1 MIHFNLKKFN
11 LQKRDPHEAIR
22 GPISRPLPCLGV
34 ERYKIVASFDRDTCA
49 LCGALDGKV
58 FGMPDY
64 QEGLTAPP
72 FHPWCCTCPCF
83 EDMEKLGERWARS
96 PDGTTG
102 RVPADM
108 SFEEWKRQLVQGIP
122 RPKDVLTEYIQKAI
136 PGQGLITYDAACNA
150 SQIKSRCSR
159 LTRLAS
165 SWYSSLIVV
174 GLMPVTLASS
184 ACVQRISP
192 SFLDSKILIIL
203 CVAPLCDKITRIW
216 PTCLAFVRLSR
227 NGLFRAIS
235 LRI

>member
-1 MIHFNLKKFN
+1 MRRYAALYLGLCHAWGWSDTKSWPPLTGTPVRCAGRWTARFSGCRTTRRD
-11 LQKRDPHEAIR
+11 LQRLRSIP
-22 GPISRPLPCLGV
+22 
-34 ERYKIVASFDRDTCA
+34 
-49 LCGALDGKV
+49 GA
-58 FGMPDY
+58 
-64 QEGLTAPP
+64 APAP
-72 FHPWCCTCPCF
+72 VLRTW
-83 EDMEKLGERWARS
+83 KSWGSGGQGA
-96 PDGTTG
+96 GTTG

-184 ACVQRISP
+184 ACVQRISLN
-192 SFLDSKILIIL
+192 FLDSKILIIL